1 MGIVQRQQKWQDT
14 QLGQLII
21 RSAYNNIGSRLM
33 KKRFWLKMRDEN
45 AV

>member
-21 RSAYNNIGSRLM
+21 NIGSRLM